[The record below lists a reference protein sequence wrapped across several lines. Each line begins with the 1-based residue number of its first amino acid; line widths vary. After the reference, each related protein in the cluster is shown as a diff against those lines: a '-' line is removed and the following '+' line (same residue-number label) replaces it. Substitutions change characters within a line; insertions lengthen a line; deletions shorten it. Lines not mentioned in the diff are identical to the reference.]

1 MCLLNT
7 QKNVKSLSQYLLF
20 VAYIIDFHLRI
31 GLCSLPAVAK
41 FMVSVLP
48 IYLGYAL
55 FASLVFGQVN
65 EFSTLG
71 QVRVCVFA
79 EIQCESM
86 CVSVN

>member
-1 MCLLNT
+1 MH
-7 QKNVKSLSQYLLF
+7 S
-20 VAYIIDFHLRI
+20 ARR
-31 GLCSLPAVAK
+31 SLPAVAK
-41 FMVSVLP
+41 FMVSILP

-71 QVRVCVFA
+71 QVCVCVCVFA